1 MNDRPLQAKLLKCL
15 AALLAFAAATTATAV
30 EFDFRGRS
38 VFLTPSGGDDTVALQ
53 SAFDACIA
61 IGPGCTVRLGAG
73 TYRTRQL
80 VIEDF
85 HGTFVG
91 AGMDATVLEPAG
103 ILEVN
108 ANENV
113 LAELPSPEN
122 PWPFLLLFL
131 DADMTMRDLGFRVT
145 EPVVTSTWHIRG
157 MDLNVLAT
165 LVMISGDRSRVD
177 VERIAMDSGEGTFFG
192 VNVINGLYF
201 QGVLPGPSGGFGDR
215 PPLSG
220 VFTVKDS
227 RFTGPDSSI
236 VMTNVSDASLFIRGS
251 YLDGNYSL
259 YLEDFDGSTVVAVDN
274 EIRGSA
280 VGAYAGSGAMK
291 NQEHPGRLV
300 LFDNTIHTGPDGF
313 GVQVLDYSEPA
324 SLDVVVVRNQ
334 IHLEGSAA
342 GVMGVGAVGTVVR
355 GNVLVGSAIAG
366 VQVGK
371 SLTDGDAPPPV
382 ARNWVIAGND
392 VGALDVST
400 AQVWVTDGAEGTY
413 VTCESTVLDEGT
425 TTVSSCR

>member
-1 MNDRPLQAKLLKCL
+1 MVNRRYRANLFKYLATLLVCVT
-15 AALLAFAAATTATAV
+15 AATATAV

-38 VFLTPSGGDDTVALQ
+38 VFVTPSGGDDTFALQ

-73 TYRTRQL
+73 TFRTRQL

-85 HGTFVG
+85 DGTFVG

-103 ILEVN
+103 TLDVN

-122 PWPFLLLFL
+122 PWPFLLLFI

-157 MDLNVLAT
+157 MDINVLAT

-236 VMTNVSDASLFIRGS
+236 VMTNVRDASLFISGS

-274 EIRGSA
+274 EIRASV
-280 VGAYAGSGAMK
+280 VGAYAGSGSMK
-291 NQEHPGRLV
+291 NQEHRGRFV
-300 LFDNTIHTGPDGF
+300 LFDNTIHAGPEGF
-313 GVQVLDYSEPA
+313 GVQILDYSDPP
-324 SLDVVVVRNQ
+324 SLDAVVVRNQ

-342 GVMGVGAVGTVVR
+342 GVTGVGAIGAVVR
-355 GNVLVGSAIAG
+355 GNVFVGSAVAG
-366 VQVGK
+366 VQVGE
-371 SLTDGDAPPPV
+371 SLTDPNAPPPL
-382 ARNWVIAGND
+382 ARNWVVAGND
-392 VGALDVST
+392 FGAVEVST
-400 AQVWVTDGAEGTY
+400 SDVWVTDGADGTY
-413 VTCESTVLDEGT
+413 VTCESAVLDEGSMT
-425 TTVSSCR
+425 TADCR